1 MHRYLIACSLVL
13 LVLKT
18 KAQDSTLYTLKQC
31 IDLALQNNLDVKLSE
46 FQAEITGTRLTQA
59 RANALPYASAYAN
72 QGINR
77 GKSIN
82 PYTNTF
88 VNQEIVT
95 GQYGVNAGLT
105 LFNGFNLVNTMR
117 QYYFS
122 NEAGKMD
129 LEQARMD
136 ITINVMLAYLQ
147 VLSSR
152 ELLGQSAS
160 QVAVSRAQ
168 VERLKVLEANG
179 AVAPSVIYDTR
190 GQLANDQLTFI
201 NAKAGFATSKNSL
214 ERLVNVSFAAN
225 AKFESV
231 NINGDLKPYDAS
243 AETVFSQ
250 ASAALPLVKSAE
262 YKRLSAEKNIY
273 ALRGQQFPS
282 LSLVGSLGTNYSDAA
297 LAQKIIGV
305 SPRNSGGYVTLNNE
319 QVPVFVP
326 DYQYSNTRI
335 SFKDQFKNNL
345 NSYVGLSLQV
355 PVFSG
360 LKTRTQISLA
370 KINGQQAEVQ
380 KTTTNTRLKNNVN
393 QAYTDMT
400 ASFERYQVLQQQVS
414 DYSESFKIATVK
426 FEKGAITTVD
436 YVIAKNNNDR
446 ANMNLIAA
454 RYDYI
459 LKSKVLDYFMGKPGI

>member
-1 MHRYLIACSLVL
+1 
-13 LVLKT
+13 
-18 KAQDSTLYTLKQC
+18 
-31 IDLALQNNLDVKLSE
+31 
-46 FQAEITGTRLTQA
+46 
-59 RANALPYASAYAN
+59 
-72 QGINR
+72 
-77 GKSIN
+77 
-82 PYTNTF
+82 
-88 VNQEIVT
+88 
-95 GQYGVNAGLT
+95 
-105 LFNGFNLVNTMR
+105 
-117 QYYFS
+117 
-122 NEAGKMD
+122 
-129 LEQARMD
+129 
-136 ITINVMLAYLQ
+136 
-147 VLSSR
+147 
-152 ELLGQSAS
+152 
-160 QVAVSRAQ
+160 
-168 VERLKVLEANG
+168 VLETNG

-201 NAKAGFATSKNSL
+201 NAKAGFATSKNTL
-214 ERLVNVSFAAN
+214 ERLVNVTFASG

-231 NINGDLKPYDAS
+231 NINGDLKPYDAA
-243 AETVFSQ
+243 AEAVFSQ
-250 ASAALPLVKSAE
+250 ASASLPLVKSAE
-262 YKRLSAEKNIY
+262 YKRLSAEKSLY
-273 ALRGQQFPS
+273 ALRGQQFPV

-297 LAQKIIGV
+297 LAQKIIGIT
-305 SPRNSGGYVTLNNE
+305 PRNNGGYVTVNNE
-319 QVPVFVP
+319 QVPVFEP

-355 PVFSG
+355 PIFNG

-370 KINGQQAEVQ
+370 RINEQQAEVQ